1 MSVFT
6 IERALQPQGG
16 GSQQLFIVF
25 MDTTEGKDMDA
36 FCQTIAKTFSTAAIV
51 VATPSEALT
60 HAEALQQEQ
69 VLSDIELQDFVNNHH
84 TDIQGFIKAFQL
96 HLNIEP
102 KATALI
108 GVGQMGALVMELAK
122 LDSPLAGRL
131 IGFGT
136 RFAQMP
142 NAALSLEQTIHL
154 LHARQDKL
162 VDVSYT
168 AKAQEVIAHFEG
180 DATIDVAHQASH
192 SFDQAL
198 IQQMVQR
205 LLTCVPLRYWK
216 EAQNAQ
222 VLDAAPADKAD
233 AIH

>member
-36 FCQTIAKTFSTAAIV
+36 FCQTIAKTFSSAAIV
-51 VATPSEALT
+51 VATPSDALT
-60 HAEALQQEQ
+60 HAQALQQEQ
-69 VLSDIELQDFVNNHH
+69 VLTDEELKTFVSNHH
-84 TDIQGFIKAFQL
+84 SDIQGFIKAFQA
-96 HLNIEP
+96 HLKIEP
-102 KATALI
+102 NATALI

-122 LDSPLAGRL
+122 LETPLAGRL

-154 LHARQDKL
+154 LHARHDKL

-180 DATIDVAHQASH
+180 DATIDVAHQAKD
-192 SFDQAL
+192 SFDQTL
-198 IQQMVQR
+198 VQQMVQR

-222 VLDAAPADKAD
+222 VLDAAPAEKGE